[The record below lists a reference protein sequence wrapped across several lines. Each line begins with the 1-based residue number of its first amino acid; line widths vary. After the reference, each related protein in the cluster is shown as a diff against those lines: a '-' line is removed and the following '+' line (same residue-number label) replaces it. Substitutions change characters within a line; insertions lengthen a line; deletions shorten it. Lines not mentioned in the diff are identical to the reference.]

1 VNSMSSDELRDVVE
15 SLFMCDAVNFNPI
28 GYTNRDICE
37 AYWRVKDSLNWRR
50 WNYNLNYR
58 YI

>member
-1 VNSMSSDELRDVVE
+1 MNSMSSDELRDVVE
-15 SLFMCDAVNFNPI
+15 SLFMCDAVLFNPI
-28 GYTNRDICE
+28 GMTSRDIAV
-37 AYWRVKDSLNWRR
+37 AYWSVRDSMNWRR